1 MFIKSPHKMCC
12 ISALL
17 QTQTFIAKPF
27 ETIES
32 GKEKD
37 KGS

>member
-1 MFIKSPHKMCC
+1 MFIKSPHKNV
-12 ISALL
+12 LYK
-17 QTQTFIAKPF
+17 TQTFIAKPF

>member
-1 MFIKSPHKMCC
+1 MCC

-27 ETIES
+27 ERIES
-32 GKEKD
+32 GKEK
-37 KGS
+37 KQRELKL